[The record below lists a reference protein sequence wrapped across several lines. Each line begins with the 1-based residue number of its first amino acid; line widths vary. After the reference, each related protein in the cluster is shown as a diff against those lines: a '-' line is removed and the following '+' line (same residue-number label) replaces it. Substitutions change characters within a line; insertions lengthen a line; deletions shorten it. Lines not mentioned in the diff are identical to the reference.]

1 MERETFLSFTFSF
14 MKCIIIG
21 LGNFGM
27 ALAQR
32 LTAMG
37 YEVIGVDKDAD
48 KVNGYKDSIKNT
60 ICLNLNNEQA
70 ARNLPLKD
78 ADLNIVTLGKDAGA
92 SILTVA
98 ILKQNGARR
107 ILVRAISSLHKTI
120 LEAMGISEIIQ
131 LEKEYADFF
140 ATKTELS
147 SSIYTYQVAP
157 DFLIYEVKLPASFI
171 GRRLKDIQ
179 LEKDFSLKII
189 AIKHYIHDE
198 EKGYIRME
206 ILDNPNEDFI
216 VNPHDIFVL
225 FGRRN
230 RFKALARS

>member
-1 MERETFLSFTFSF
+1 

-37 YEVIGVDKDAD
+37 YEVIGVDKDID
-48 KVNGYKDSIKNT
+48 KINAYKDSIKNT
-60 ICLNLNNEQA
+60 ICLNLNSEQT

-98 ILKQNGARR
+98 ILKQNGAKR
-107 ILVRAISSLHKTI
+107 IIARAISTIHKTV
-120 LEAMGISEIIQ
+120 LEAMGITEIIQ

-140 ATKTELS
+140 ANKTELS
-147 SSIYTYQVAP
+147 SLIYSYQVSP
-157 DFLIYEVKLPASFI
+157 DYYLYEMKMPVVFI
-171 GRRLKDIQ
+171 GRRLCDKKM
-179 LEKDFSLKII
+179 EKEFSLRLI
-189 AIKHYIHDE
+189 AVKHYNRDE
-198 EKGYIRME
+198 EKGYLRME
-206 ILDNPNEDFI
+206 LLENPGEDFI
-216 VNPHDIFVL
+216 VTSNDIFIL
-225 FGRRN
+225 FGKRN
-230 RFKALARS
+230 RFRALARS

>member
-1 MERETFLSFTFSF
+1 

-21 LGNFGM
+21 LGNFGI

-37 YEVIGVDKDAD
+37 YEVIGVDKEID

-98 ILKQNGARR
+98 ILKQNGAKR
-107 ILVRAISSLHKTI
+107 IIVRAISSLHKTI

-131 LEKEYADFF
+131 LEKEYAEFF
-140 ATKTELS
+140 ATRTELS
-147 SSIYTYQVAP
+147 SSIYTYQISP
-157 DFLIYEVKLPASFI
+157 EYMIYEMKLPTPFI
-171 GRRLKDIQ
+171 GRKLGDIQ
-179 LEKDFSLKII
+179 LEKDFSLKVI
-189 AIKHYIHDE
+189 AIKHYIRDE
-198 EKGYIRME
+198 EKGYLRME
-206 ILDNPNEDFI
+206 VLETVPNDFI
-216 VNPHDIFVL
+216 VNSNDVFIL
-225 FGRRN
+225 FGKRN
-230 RFKALARS
+230 RFRALARY

>member
-1 MERETFLSFTFSF
+1 

-37 YEVIGVDKDAD
+37 YEVIGVDKNID
-48 KVNGYKDSIKNT
+48 KVNAYKDSIKNT
-60 ICLNLNNEQA
+60 ICLDLNNEQV

-107 ILVRAISSLHKTI
+107 IIVRAISDLHKTV

-131 LEKEYADFF
+131 LEKEYAEFF

-147 SSIYTYQVAP
+147 SSIYSYQVAP
-157 DFLIYEVKLPASFI
+157 EYFIYEMKLPAPFI
-171 GRRLKDIQ
+171 GRKLSDIQ
-179 LEKDFSLKII
+179 LEKDFSLKLI

-206 ILDNPNEDFI
+206 LIENPPEDFI
-216 VNPHDIFVL
+216 VGSGDVFIL
-225 FGRRN
+225 FGKRSRFRN
-230 RFKALARS
+230 LIR

>member
-1 MERETFLSFTFSF
+1 

-37 YEVIGVDKDAD
+37 YEVIGVDKDID
-48 KVNGYKDSIKNT
+48 KVNAYKDSIKNT

-78 ADLNIVTLGKDAGA
+78 ADLNIVSLGKDAGA

-98 ILKQNGARR
+98 ILKQNGAKR
-107 ILVRAISSLHKTI
+107 IIVRAISTLHKTV
-120 LEAMGISEIIQ
+120 LEAMGITEIIQ

-140 ATKTELS
+140 ATKTELTTL
-147 SSIYTYQVAP
+147 IYSYQVSP
-157 DFLIYEVKLPASFI
+157 DYYIYEMKLPPAFV
-171 GRRLKDIQ
+171 GRRLGDIK
-179 LEKDFSLKII
+179 LEKDFSLKLI
-189 AIKHYIHDE
+189 AIKHYDRDE
-198 EKGYIRME
+198 EKGIYAWNFSKKYPMTLWSTPTMCLFFSVNATDSGYFRAIE
-206 ILDNPNEDFI
+206 PENLDFLNY
-216 VNPHDIFVL
+216 L
-225 FGRRN
+225 C
-230 RFKALARS
+230 

>member
-1 MERETFLSFTFSF
+1 

-37 YEVIGVDKDAD
+37 YEVIGVDKDID

-78 ADLNIVTLGKDAGA
+78 ADLNIITLGKDAGA

-107 ILVRAISSLHKTI
+107 IIVRAISDLHKTV

-147 SSIYTYQVAP
+147 SSIYTYQISP
-157 DFLIYEVKLPASFI
+157 EYLIYEIKLPASFV
-171 GRRLKDIQ
+171 GRRLGDIQ

-189 AIKHYIHDE
+189 AIKHYTHDE

-206 ILDNPNEDFI
+206 IVDNPTSDF
-216 VNPHDIFVL
+216 VVTSHDVFIL
-225 FGRRN
+225 FGRRS
-230 RFKALARS
+230 RFRALAKS

>member
-1 MERETFLSFTFSF
+1 

-37 YEVIGVDKDAD
+37 YEVIGVDKDID
-48 KVNGYKDSIKNT
+48 KVNAYKDSIKNT

-78 ADLNIVTLGKDAGA
+78 ADLNIVSLGKDAGA

-98 ILKQNGARR
+98 ILKQNGAKR
-107 ILVRAISSLHKTI
+107 IIVRAISTLHKTV
-120 LEAMGISEIIQ
+120 LEAMGITEIIQ

-140 ATKTELS
+140 ATKTELTTLRWVL
-147 SSIYTYQVAP
+147 SIP
-157 DFLIYEVKLPASFI
+157 FFI
-171 GRRLKDIQ
+171 SCIRQQNPLTV
-179 LEKDFSLKII
+179 LSKII
-189 AIKHYIHDE
+189 LRKV
-198 EKGYIRME
+198 KQFN
-206 ILDNPNEDFI
+206 LPPPKKNEGFL
-216 VNPHDIFVL
+216 HF
-225 FGRRN
+225 
-230 RFKALARS
+230 

>member
-1 MERETFLSFTFSF
+1 

-37 YEVIGVDKDAD
+37 YEVIGVDKNID
-48 KVNGYKDSIKNT
+48 KVNDYKDSIKNT
-60 ICLNLNNEQA
+60 ICLDLNNEQA

-98 ILKQNGARR
+98 ILKQNGAQR
-107 ILVRAISSLHKTI
+107 IIVRAISSLHKTI
-120 LEAMGISEIIQ
+120 LEAMGITEIIQ

-140 ATKTELS
+140 ATKTELTTLIHS
-147 SSIYTYQVAP
+147 YQVSP
-157 DFLIYEVKLPASFI
+157 DYYIYEMKLPEAFV
-171 GRRLKDIQ
+171 GRKLGDIR
-179 LEKDFSLKII
+179 LEKDFSLKLI
-189 AIKHYIHDE
+189 AIKHYARDE
-198 EKGYIRME
+198 EKGYLRME
-206 ILDNPNEDFI
+206 LVENPTDEFV
-216 VNPHDIFVL
+216 VNSNDIFIL
-225 FGRRN
+225 FGKRS
-230 RFKALARS
+230 RFRGLNKS

>member
-1 MERETFLSFTFSF
+1 ML

-37 YEVIGVDKDAD
+37 YEVIGVDKDID
-48 KVNGYKDSIKNT
+48 KVNAYKDSIKNT
-60 ICLNLNNEQA
+60 ISLNLNNEQA
-70 ARNLPLKD
+70 ARTLPLRD

-107 ILVRAISSLHKTI
+107 IIVRAISELHKTI

-147 SSIYTYQVAP
+147 TLIYSYQVAP
-157 DFLIYEVKLPASFI
+157 EHFIYELKMPAPFI
-171 GRRLKDIQ
+171 GRKLKDIH
-179 LEKDFSLKII
+179 LEKDFFLKLI
-189 AIKHYIHDE
+189 AIKHYAHDE
-198 EKGYIRME
+198 EKGYLRME
-206 ILDNPNEDFI
+206 LLESPPDDFI
-216 VNPHDIFVL
+216 VSSGDVFVL
-225 FGRRN
+225 FGKRS
-230 RFKALARS
+230 RFRHLMRS

>member
-1 MERETFLSFTFSF
+1 

-37 YEVIGVDKDAD
+37 YEVIGVDKDID
-48 KVNGYKDSIKNT
+48 KVNAYKDSIKNT

-78 ADLNIVTLGKDAGA
+78 ADLNIVSLGKDAGA

-98 ILKQNGARR
+98 ILKQNGAKR
-107 ILVRAISSLHKTI
+107 IIVRAISTLHKTV
-120 LEAMGISEIIQ
+120 LEAMGITEIIQ

-140 ATKTELS
+140 ATKTELTTL
-147 SSIYTYQVAP
+147 IYSYQVSP
-157 DFLIYEVKLPASFI
+157 DYYIYEMKLPPAFV
-171 GRRLKDIQ
+171 GRRLGDIMTGMKKRGIYAWNFSNKYPMT
-179 LEKDFSLKII
+179 LWSTPTMCLFFSVNATDSGYFRAIEPENLDFLN
-189 AIKHYIHDE
+189 Y
-198 EKGYIRME
+198 
-206 ILDNPNEDFI
+206 LC
-216 VNPHDIFVL
+216 
-225 FGRRN
+225 
-230 RFKALARS
+230 

>member
-1 MERETFLSFTFSF
+1 

-37 YEVIGVDKDAD
+37 YEVIGVDKDID
-48 KVNGYKDSIKNT
+48 KVNSNKDSIKNT
-60 ICLNLNNEQA
+60 ICLNINNEQA
-70 ARNLPLKD
+70 ARTLPLKD

-98 ILKQNGARR
+98 ILKQNAAKR
-107 ILVRAISSLHKTI
+107 IIVRAISDLHKTV

-131 LEKEYADFF
+131 LEKEYAEFF

-147 SSIYTYQVAP
+147 TSIYSYQVSP
-157 DFLIYEVKLPASFI
+157 DYFIYEMKLPTPFV
-171 GRRLKDIQ
+171 GRRLGDIQ
-179 LEKDFSLKII
+179 LEKDFNLKVI
-189 AIKHYIHDE
+189 AIKHYSHDE

-206 ILDNPNEDFI
+206 LLETTSDDFI
-216 VNPHDIFVL
+216 VNPNDIFVL
-225 FGRRN
+225 FGKRN
-230 RFKALARS
+230 RFRALSRI

>member
-1 MERETFLSFTFSF
+1 

-37 YEVIGVDKDAD
+37 FEVIGVDKDID
-48 KVNGYKDSIKNT
+48 KVNAYKDSIKNT

-78 ADLNIVTLGKDAGA
+78 ADLNIVSLGKDAGA

-107 ILVRAISSLHKTI
+107 IIVRAISELHRTV

-147 SSIYTYQVAP
+147 TSIYSYQVSP
-157 DFLIYEVKLPASFI
+157 DYFIYEMKLPETFI
-171 GRRLKDIQ
+171 GRKLGDIQ
-179 LEKDFSLKII
+179 LEKDFSLKLI
-189 AIKHYIHDE
+189 AIKHYAHDE

-206 ILDNPNEDFI
+206 LLENAPENFVVSSRDVFI
-216 VNPHDIFVL
+216 L
-225 FGRRN
+225 FGKRSHFR
-230 RFKALARS
+230 ALAHD

>member
-1 MERETFLSFTFSF
+1 

-37 YEVIGVDKDAD
+37 YEVIGVDKDID
-48 KVNGYKDSIKNT
+48 KVNAYKDSIKNT

-78 ADLNIVTLGKDAGA
+78 ADLNIVSLGKDAGA

-98 ILKQNGARR
+98 ILKQN
-107 ILVRAISSLHKTI
+107 
-120 LEAMGISEIIQ
+120 AMGITEIIQ

-140 ATKTELS
+140 ATKTELTTL
-147 SSIYTYQVAP
+147 IYSYQVSP
-157 DFLIYEVKLPASFI
+157 DYYIYEMKLPPAFV
-171 GRRLKDIQ
+171 GRRLGDIK
-179 LEKDFSLKII
+179 LEKDFSLKLI
-189 AIKHYIHDE
+189 AIKHYDRDE
-198 EKGYIRME
+198 EKGYLRME
-206 ILDNPNEDFI
+206 LLEEVSDDFV
-216 VNPHDIFVL
+216 VNANDVFIL
-225 FGRRN
+225 FGKRN
-230 RFKALARS
+230 RFRVLSRN